1 MYYQRWES
9 PHGFSQ
15 ITTSLLSA
23 IRPRYRQGIWVE
35 TILEQPLKKTKKIC
49 DEILTRFGD
58 GEYLRHICTGKDE
71 YPDQATFWRWRQKDR
86 DLAEQF
92 MGVIDQ
98 ECISPSGEVG
108 TVDRRSSNERSN
120 PEGGQDAEPLSME
133 GREADTIDAV
143 DQ

>member
-9 PHGFSQ
+9 PHGFSL
-15 ITTSLLSA
+15 ISSLISF
-23 IRPRYRQGIWVE
+23 IRPRLLPVVWAE
-35 TILEQPLKKTKKIC
+35 PILEQPLKKTKKIC

-108 TVDRRSSNERSN
+108 TVDRRRINQR
-120 PEGGQDAEPLSME
+120 
-133 GREADTIDAV
+133 
-143 DQ
+143 